1 MGGTHGC
8 RMHGH
13 LLVGAILPP
22 QSVVDVVMSV
32 EIGTDILGWIDKA
45 AEAAELIVT
54 TFAAAT
60 ADINFARRPGTP
72 AEDVADNIRWA
83 LQVASRTTAHGSLR
97 LVPVMYTRGRGKFTE
112 LTGKE
117 KLEVVLPRRGCP
129 LDGSSTWGASRQNGR
144 GNGPCWRSRC
154 RAIIGAD
161 SSARRITS

>member
-1 MGGTHGC
+1 MGGTHDR

-45 AEAAELIVT
+45 AETAELIVT
-54 TFAAAT
+54 TFTAAT

-72 AEDVADNIRWA
+72 AEGVVDNIRWA
-83 LQVASRTTAHGSLR
+83 LCQVASRTPAGSLR

-112 LTGKE
+112 STGKE
-117 KLEVVLPRRGCP
+117 KHEVFLPRRGCP
-129 LDGSSTWGASRQNGR
+129 LDGSSTWGISRQNGR